1 MKHIDIYGYKF
12 QVCFVNKN
20 DERIRGNDGLC
31 LHNEFTIYIRNDLDK
46 TMQRCVLRHEI
57 THAILCLQ
65 GRCYHNKFTQ
75 EDLCEFVAFQ
85 SVYICKKVDEIM
97 RGKKIKTIN

>member
-1 MKHIDIYGYKF
+1 MKTDIYGYIYKIKLID
-12 QVCFVNKN
+12 KN
-20 DERIRGNDGLC
+20 DERIKGNDGIC
-31 LHNEFTIYIRNDLDK
+31 MHNDLTILLRKDLNF
-46 TMQRCVLRHEI
+46 TMLECVLRHEI

-85 SVYICKKVDEIM
+85 SPYICKKVN
-97 RGKKIKTIN
+97 KIIEVLKWKRF